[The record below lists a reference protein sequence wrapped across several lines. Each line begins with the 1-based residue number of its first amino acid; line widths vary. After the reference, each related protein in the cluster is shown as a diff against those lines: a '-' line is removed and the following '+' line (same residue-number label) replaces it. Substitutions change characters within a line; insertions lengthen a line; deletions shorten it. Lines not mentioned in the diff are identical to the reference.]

1 MTQCYSD
8 LVLNEKYK
16 KKKKCTIPPTP
27 QKQNKTKLFPT
38 WIFNASPSTPEAWE
52 ATRVSP
58 PLVEPNLSSF
68 SSLCKVSTGDLSS
81 HGGED

>member
-1 MTQCYSD
+1 M
-8 LVLNEKYK
+8 EK
-16 KKKKCTIPPTP
+16 KKKVLSPPPKKT
-27 QKQNKTKLFPT
+27 KTKLFPT
-38 WIFNASPSTPEAWE
+38 WIFNANPSTPEAWE

-68 SSLCKVSTGDLSS
+68 PSLCRVSTGDLSS

>member
-1 MTQCYSD
+1 MKNT
-8 LVLNEKYK
+8 K
-16 KKKKCTIPPTP
+16 KKKKYYRHPPKKT
-27 QKQNKTKLFPT
+27 KTKLFPT

-68 SSLCKVSTGDLSS
+68 PSLFRVSTGDLSS
-81 HGGED
+81 HGGEDRI

>member
-1 MTQCYSD
+1 MKNT
-8 LVLNEKYK
+8 K
-16 KKKKCTIPPTP
+16 KKNVLSPPP
-27 QKQNKTKLFPT
+27 HQKQNKAKLFPT

-68 SSLCKVSTGDLSS
+68 PSLCKVSTGDLSS